1 MVTVSD
7 YPLLEGHTFP
17 DKETLL
23 MRVAEEA
30 NLFGVWTKIVRSD
43 GLQVDVRGANGD
55 PFHVVGYFGLNHQ
68 RWKVAKC
75 ITRNAGRMAYDP
87 TEVDRTKGKGK
98 KCGKETIPSLAVADL
113 SPSPPNKTL
122 GDAFDDLGGV
132 EVGNPDKAEDLTG
145 LLPNE
150 RRKQGG

>member
-1 MVTVSD
+1 MEVPSNILDVLKAFCDPWVTVSGN
-7 YPLLEGHTFP
+7 PLLEGHTFP

-30 NLFGVWTKIVRSD
+30 NLFGVWIKIVRD
-43 GLQVDVRGANGD
+43 GLQVDVRGVNGD
-55 PFHVVGYFGLNHQ
+55 PFHVVGYYGLNHH
-68 RWKVAKC
+68 RWKVTKC

-98 KCGKETIPSLAVADL
+98 GESGGKETIPPLAVADL
-113 SPSPPNKTL
+113 SPPSPNKTL

-132 EVGNPDKAEDLTG
+132 EVGNPD
-145 LLPNE
+145 
-150 RRKQGG
+150 